1 MITIIIGTLLFG
13 SLFAAFERLMKPRRE
28 QKTNFLHLDKESR
41 VINLPQNLEKEKK
54 RRHIH

>member
-1 MITIIIGTLLFG
+1 MLTIIIGTLLFG

-28 QKTNFLHLDKESR
+28 KRTSFLHLDKESR
-41 VINLPQNLEKEKK
+41 VIDLPENIEKEKK